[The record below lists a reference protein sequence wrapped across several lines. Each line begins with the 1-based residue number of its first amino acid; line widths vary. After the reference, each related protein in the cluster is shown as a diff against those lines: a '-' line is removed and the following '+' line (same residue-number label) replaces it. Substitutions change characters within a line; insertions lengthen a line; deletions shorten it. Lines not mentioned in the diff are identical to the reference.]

1 MINFDAHI
9 FESYVL
15 FEISFVR
22 L

>member
-15 FEISFVR
+15 FEISFVH